1 MVYRKIQV
9 DVQIDCRENMLH
21 TLQAYTGYEERV
33 LCMMPKSRLRQS
45 ADGIHKCTLNKK
57 RFRGK
62 TKLGRK
68 PGQDIPCIRMKGCT
82 P

>member
-9 DVQIDCRENMLH
+9 DVQTDCRENMLH
-21 TLQAYTGYEERV
+21 TLQAYTGYKERV
-33 LCMMPKSRLRQS
+33 LCMMHKSRLRQS
-45 ADGIHKCTLNKK
+45 TDGVHKSTLNKK

-68 PGQDIPCIRMKGCT
+68 LGQNIPCIRMKGCT